1 MYVKILCRNG
11 WTPKAKPCT
20 AATILSA
27 LLVRC
32 VSGSGTLPPSR
43 ASIRTDS
50 HVLGGPAATFRS
62 GSSTARVRVWL
73 AMKCFICVSV
83 CRRVMKPVGYDTFS
97 STPFSIFNGRIGTSL
112 SFAGRRRRA
121 SPVHSSP
128 LLPDLS
134 GEVSSS
140 RSVSVSAS
148 WDASILGAK
157 WNVGTVS

>member
-62 GSSTARVRVWL
+62 GSSTARVRVASNEMFYL
-73 AMKCFICVSV
+73 RVCVSV
-83 CRRVMKPVGYDTFS
+83 CRVMKPVGEGFRAWSSNPLLLLASLMGASVQACRLLAADAEPVQ
-97 STPFSIFNGRIGTSL
+97 STPVRCFET
-112 SFAGRRRRA
+112 
-121 SPVHSSP
+121 
-128 LLPDLS
+128 
-134 GEVSSS
+134 
-140 RSVSVSAS
+140 
-148 WDASILGAK
+148 
-157 WNVGTVS
+157 